1 MGFFKSLFGG
11 NDETPEEKK
20 QRETE
25 RDVDVLRTD
34 GQRALRMGQ
43 AEYAVKCFE
52 KALQLR
58 DDLETRDYLSQAL
71 IGAYRLD
78 EAMQQ
83 LRVLHEAQPDNVHI
97 LSLMAKVAFMMDDY
111 GKMTELC
118 EQAMLLDKDNAELVY
133 LYGRAALGQHD
144 KVNAV
149 AMFTKTIMLDEHFAD
164 AYLKRGEVLLEM
176 GDVEGAAEDAD
187 WLMEKVVDVDDVFL
201 FKARVLEA
209 QNNDAAVID
218 VLSQAIE
225 RNPFLTDAYRLRGA
239 ARLRMG
245 DKDGAAADAA
255 KVLELHPEEMEDIT
269 GEYNG

>member
-11 NDETPEEKK
+11 TDESPEEKK

-25 RDVDVLRTD
+25 REVDVLKTD
-34 GQRALRMGQ
+34 GRRALQMGQ
-43 AEYAVKCFE
+43 AEFAVKCFE
-52 KALQLR
+52 KALQLK
-58 DDLETRDYLSQAL
+58 DELETRDYLAQAL
-71 IGAYRLD
+71 IRDDRLD

-83 LRVLHEAQPDNVHI
+83 LSILHEAQPENVHI
-97 LSLMAKVAFMMDDY
+97 LSLMAKVAFMMEDY

-133 LYGRAALGQHD
+133 LYGRAALGQQD

-149 AMFTKTIMLDEHFAD
+149 AMFTKAIMLDEQLAD

-176 GDVEGAAEDAD
+176 GDLDGANEDAD
-187 WLMEKVVDVDDVFL
+187 WLMERVEGADDVML
-201 FKARVLEA
+201 LKARVLEA
-209 QNNDAAVID
+209 QHNDAEAIE
-218 VLSQAIE
+218 VLSLAIE

-245 DKDGAAADAA
+245 DKEGAADDAK
-255 KVLELHPEEMEDIT
+255 KVLELNPEEMEGIN
-269 GEYNG
+269 GEF